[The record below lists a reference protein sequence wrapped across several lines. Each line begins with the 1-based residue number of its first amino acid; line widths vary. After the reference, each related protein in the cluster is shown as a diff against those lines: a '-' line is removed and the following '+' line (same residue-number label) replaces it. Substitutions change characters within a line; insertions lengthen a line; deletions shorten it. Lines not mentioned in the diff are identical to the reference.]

1 MMDQEKNIVTRKS
14 LLQIII
20 LLMVIILVIP
30 SSLISAQNNDKA
42 PDFIVTLALMAVAD
56 DRLDGVLDKSDLANL
71 REMVNDYYE
80 NKKFEKLDE
89 DARTALKNE
98 KAKLLSALDRK
109 IDLDHRNST
118 IAIMNYLTSVT
129 DVYEADGSFKD
140 SIDED
145 YLSYSIFY
153 ALSGEYRPDSAVV
166 EMLNKRLDQDK
177 DQALTTGLDG
187 HTTTTIQGGDQIMD
201 TVYDFSAGLSKAAYI
216 EQLSQTKPL
225 HFINNG
231 ARDVTVSVEYYAPP
245 KGVAISAPGLN
256 LTVQKENS
264 VLASGFPQGNYTF
277 CAHWQ
282 TDLDTDGDG
291 VKDYDR
297 MVTHIWLS
305 SAHSADPDNAEE
317 VYVNSVSTA
326 TPIGRCDGFKGEAPQ
341 TEDLMAEIFMTEDD
355 IQVSELPQQEDSDS
369 EGGADFWDQ
378 GEETPTGTPPEEQPP
393 TEVPPQETKNTMTPA
408 ELVNQ
413 GQHDYTL
420 TCENEGL
427 TDTRDVSV
435 NWEFSEAGVI
445 NVDSQAFYARVSPNV
460 YQNDYPTTITFT
472 TSGYLV
478 SSFYT
483 ETSSEGDTT
492 TSETSCT
499 ANFK

>member
-1 MMDQEKNIVTRKS
+1 MDQEKNIVTRKS
-14 LLQIII
+14 LLQIIS

-89 DARTALKNE
+89 DARTALNNE

-109 IDLDHRNST
+109 IDLGHRNST

-216 EQLSQTKPL
+216 EQVSQKKPL
-225 HFINNG
+225 LFINNG

-245 KGVAISAPGLN
+245 KGMAISAPGLN

-264 VLASGFPQGNYTF
+264 VF
-277 CAHWQ
+277 
-282 TDLDTDGDG
+282 
-291 VKDYDR
+291 
-297 MVTHIWLS
+297 
-305 SAHSADPDNAEE
+305 
-317 VYVNSVSTA
+317 
-326 TPIGRCDGFKGEAPQ
+326 
-341 TEDLMAEIFMTEDD
+341 
-355 IQVSELPQQEDSDS
+355 
-369 EGGADFWDQ
+369 
-378 GEETPTGTPPEEQPP
+378 
-393 TEVPPQETKNTMTPA
+393 
-408 ELVNQ
+408 
-413 GQHDYTL
+413 
-420 TCENEGL
+420 
-427 TDTRDVSV
+427 
-435 NWEFSEAGVI
+435 
-445 NVDSQAFYARVSPNV
+445 
-460 YQNDYPTTITFT
+460 
-472 TSGYLV
+472 
-478 SSFYT
+478 
-483 ETSSEGDTT
+483 
-492 TSETSCT
+492 
-499 ANFK
+499 